1 MRISFS
7 QPAFIP
13 YGGFF
18 GRQLNSD
25 LMIILDETQ
34 FARGFTF
41 VNRNRLKGPAGEV
54 WITVPVKKK
63 HLGLQSIRQVRLHQ
77 PERFSTRFLALLK
90 HYYGHSIYYPSVS
103 LHLKA
108 VFESAQDNFLK
119 LALGSINSLK
129 SWWKLDTPQLLQSEL
144 GLGGQNQ
151 GPELLI
157 DLAREV
163 KASEIIFPYLADRH
177 FDPLKFKSA
186 GLRLVF
192 LKYNQ
197 VPYPQV
203 WGNFLANLSA
213 LDLYLCC
220 GSAARQI
227 IDKSSR
233 VIEG

>member
-25 LMIILDETQ
+25 LMIILDQTQ
-34 FARGFTF
+34 FAHGFTF

-63 HLGLQSIRQVRLHQ
+63 NLGLQTIRQLQLFQ
-77 PERFSTRFLALLK
+77 PERFSAKFLALLR
-90 HYYGHSIYYPSVS
+90 HYYGHSLYYQSIS
-103 LHLKA
+103 DRLKT
-108 VFESAQDNFLK
+108 VFETVQANFLQ
-119 LALGSINSLK
+119 LALFSINELK
-129 SWWKLDTPQLLQSEL
+129 TGLGVDCPQLLQSEL
-144 GLGGQNQ
+144 AARGR

-163 KASEIIFPYLADRH
+163 KASEILFPYLADRH
-177 FDPLKFKSA
+177 FDSSRFKAA
-186 GLRLVF
+186 GLKLLF

-197 VPYPQV
+197 LPYPQF
-203 WGNFLANLSA
+203 WGHFLANLSA

-220 GSAARQI
+220 GPGGQTVI
-227 IDKSSR
+227 QKSCKL
-233 VIEG
+233 IK